1 MILYW
6 CGQIQGN
13 LMEPDEKAVTI
24 NLERLSETN
33 CPHCAESIDVSELPP
48 FSDAEC
54 PHCEGHFEVPARIGN
69 FLLLG
74 LVGKGGMGSVYRAK
88 DESLGR
94 FVAIKVILPSLGEDE
109 EFVATFRRE
118 AQAAAKLNHPHIAQI
133 YSFGQQGKQ
142 PYIAMELV
150 PGRGLDQLIDSGKR
164 LDQGLVMQIGLDIA
178 EGLSQADDIG
188 LIHGDIKPENI
199 LLDEKMSGK
208 LVDFGIA
215 SFVGQNEADGIWG
228 TPYYIAPEKLRR
240 EKVDARSDIYCL
252 GATLYH
258 ALAGKP
264 PFDGDTPV
272 EVVKARL
279 ERDPEPLREVRRDIN
294 EDVERIISR
303 MLRSD
308 ASQRYPTYA
317 SLLSDLRKIVK
328 TLNPTGARPKKLKKI
343 VIKKRGGGARQV
355 SKSPASAPAKSAPK
369 IRAPHVTPTI
379 TGIHKPVTGSAAA
392 VGAPKKANLSVEFRD
407 RQRQVLVRVV
417 WILFIIF
424 GLLGLSVGG
433 VVLKLNHDRKIRMRR
448 TQHALATTQ
457 TAVVGANARVQVL
470 VSKAV
475 SRASATETLSKRTID
490 LTATVTGEPADDLL
504 VLLAPPPEP
513 EPVPEPVPAVTNAV
527 SGATTNATT
536 NVTAASEPEPE
547 PVDEPRIR
555 VLARQ
560 ALKGMALVLEMARD
574 ARTMGLESA
583 VLTTQAMA
591 STRLGDVKNIAAD
604 LAVKQEAL
612 SAMQGKMDKV
622 IGQVSQVL
630 DDMEG
635 IEESEA
641 ADRAAREAARKE
653 EEKRRQEAEA
663 KRRMAEEQ
671 AALVANDLAVI
682 EGVVQAQQVALK
694 QHAYGDVAQTLT
706 RAASTLKSE
715 EGRQAMHTH
724 IQRTELLQGL
734 VVFLTQQLNDHAF
747 KWGWI
752 QGRSPEDIVSATKR
766 RIRLGDRFVPWEEVG
781 TRQMFHMIKHYV
793 TDSNRSVKLVDLGN
807 QSMAAA
813 IFCYMNRG
821 YDAADRYAER
831 AVKLNTRLERDR
843 ARLVPDAPPPAEDE
857 DEGDDDAGGF

>member
-1 MILYW
+1 
-6 CGQIQGN
+6 
-13 LMEPDEKAVTI
+13 MEPDEKAVTI

-33 CPHCAESIDVSELPP
+33 CPHCAESIDVSQLLP

-54 PHCEGHFEVPARIGN
+54 PHCEGHFAVPARIGN

-164 LDQGLVMQIGLDIA
+164 LDQGLIMQIGLDIA

-199 LLDEKMSGK
+199 LLDEKMNGK

-215 SFVGQNEADGIWG
+215 SFAGQAEADGIWG

-264 PFDGDTPV
+264 PFDGETPV
-272 EVVKARL
+272 EVVRARL
-279 ERDPEPLREVRRDIN
+279 ERDPDPLRGVRTDIN

-328 TLNPTGARPKKLKKI
+328 TLNPTGARPQKMKKI
-343 VIKKRGGGARQV
+343 VIKKRGGGSRTA
-355 SKSPASAPAKSAPK
+355 SKSANRTPVKSATK
-369 IRAPHVTPTI
+369 IHAPHVTPTI
-379 TGIHKPVTGSAAA
+379 TGVHKPVTGSGPA
-392 VGAPKKANLSVEFRD
+392 VEAPTKTGFAEELRV
-407 RQRQVLVRVV
+407 RQRQVLVRVL

-424 GLLGLSVGG
+424 GLFGLSVGG
-433 VVLKLNHDRKIRMRR
+433 VVLKLKRDMTIRMRR
-448 TQHALATTQ
+448 TQHAIETTQ
-457 TAVVGANARVQVL
+457 AAVVGANARVQAL
-470 VSKAV
+470 VSSAV
-475 SRASATETLSKRTID
+475 SRASATETLSKRTIT

-513 EPVPEPVPAVTNAV
+513 EPVPEPVPAATNA
-527 SGATTNATT
+527 
-536 NVTAASEPEPE
+536 AAAPEPVVEASAPEPEPE

-583 VLTTQAMA
+583 ALTTQAMA
-591 STRLGDVKNIAAD
+591 STSLGDVKNIASD
-604 LAVKQEAL
+604 LAIKQDTL

-635 IEESEA
+635 IEKSEA

-694 QHAYGDVAQTLT
+694 QHAYGDVVQTLT

-715 EGRQAMHTH
+715 EGRQAMQTH
-724 IQRTELLQGL
+724 IQRAELLQGL
-734 VVFLTQQLNDHAF
+734 VAFLTQQLNDHAF

-843 ARLVPDAPPPAEDE
+843 ARLVPDAPPPAPDE